1 MSVSRRKFLKLA
13 GLSAGAWLFPLPP
26 DEAPPAITG
35 LGRATRTLAVL
46 DRPSFSGNNLGYL
59 RADAVFNLFGS
70 RASEDERY
78 FREWYPVKRGY
89 VYSGFVQPVKWQRQS
104 PSLEVPEKG
113 FLGEITVPFTSAR
126 AWYTDRASE
135 IYRLYYST
143 TYWIS
148 EARTSEDDGAIWYRV
163 NGERNPDNY
172 WVRGEHV
179 RRIAPE
185 ELAPISP
192 NVTNKRIE
200 VDLEKQTF
208 RCFEAETV
216 VLDTL
221 CSTGIYLRNENGQR
235 IYGTPAGDW
244 TISRKRPSRH
254 MAGDDGASADFFD
267 LPGVPWVSYFHWWGT
282 AVHGTYWHNDFG
294 IPHSHGCLNLPS
306 ETAKWVFRWT
316 LPQAGLEEQT
326 LGAGTPLIVF

>member
-1 MSVSRRKFLKLA
+1 M
-13 GLSAGAWLFPLPP
+13 
-26 DEAPPAITG
+26 
-35 LGRATRTLAVL
+35 
-46 DRPSFSGNNLGYL
+46 
-59 RADAVFNLFGS
+59 
-70 RASEDERY
+70 ASEAERHT
-78 FREWYPVKRGY
+78 RAWYPVKRGY
-89 VYSGFVQPVKWQRQS
+89 VYSGFVQDVKWQRQT
-104 PSLEVPEKG
+104 PSLDVPEKG
-113 FLGEITVPFTSAR
+113 FLGEITVPLTSAR

-143 TYWIS
+143 TYWIG
-148 EARTSEDDGAIWYRV
+148 EARTSEDDGAIWYRIK
-163 NGERNPDNY
+163 GERNPDSY

-192 NVTNKRIE
+192 DVADKRIE

-208 RCFEAETV
+208 RCFEGDTV

-221 CSTGIYLRNENGQR
+221 CSTGIYLRTENGKR
-235 IYGTPAGDW
+235 IYGTPAGEW
-244 TISRKRPSRH
+244 AIMRKRPSRH

-294 IPHSHGCLNLPS
+294 VPHSHGCLNLPS

-316 LPQAGLEEQT
+316 LPLAGMEEQT
-326 LGAGTPLIVF
+326 LSEGEGTPLIVF